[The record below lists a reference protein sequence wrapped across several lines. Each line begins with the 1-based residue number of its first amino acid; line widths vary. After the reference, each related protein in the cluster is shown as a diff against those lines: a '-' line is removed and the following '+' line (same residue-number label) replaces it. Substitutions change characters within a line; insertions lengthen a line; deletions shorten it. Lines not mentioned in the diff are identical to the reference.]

1 MRFAQGAMPSASSV
15 TARRTAASRSAG
27 SHQTRGA
34 GDLIFGDS
42 VTAGT
47 MAPSLRSSAA
57 RREISRQHSN
67 SAGRASASRALV
79 MRIAGKK
86 PSSGSETAFG
96 FFPSSDGRAI
106 SSVRSMP
113 SCPNPS
119 RTCAPG
125 VLSSG
130 YFSPSSSVIRPQ
142 RVENA
147 RGAVRSPPSEAVS
160 SFWAARFS
168 MTESVFLALFQS
180 ASR

>member
-57 RREISRQHSN
+57 RRE
-67 SAGRASASRALV
+67 
-79 MRIAGKK
+79 IAGKK

-147 RGAVRSPPSEAVS
+147 RGAVRSPPSEAAS